1 MGGICLGRVRAR
13 KPLFSSG
20 FIKLMN
26 DETEPRNTH
35 SQHPTHTPITNNTP
49 LSYFPH
55 LKTYIT
61 TSRLYTTPTPIPTT
75 PIPTTR
81 ARTRYQRGWTHKLST

>member
-1 MGGICLGRVRAR
+1 MGGICLSRVRAR
-13 KPLFSSG
+13 KPLFSSC
-20 FIKLMN
+20 FVKLTN
-26 DETEPRNTH
+26 DETEPRNALP
-35 SQHPTHTPITNNTP
+35 QHPTDTPITNSTP

-75 PIPTTR
+75 R
-81 ARTRYQRGWTHKLST
+81 ARTRCQRGWTHKLST

>member
-26 DETEPRNTH
+26 DETEPRNIH
-35 SQHPTHTPITNNTP
+35 SQRLTLTPITNNTP
-49 LSYFPH
+49 PSCFPH
-55 LKTYIT
+55 LKTCIT
-61 TSRLYTTPTPIPTT
+61 TSRLCTTPTPIR
-75 PIPTTR
+75 TTR
-81 ARTRYQRGWTHKLST
+81 TRTRYQKGWTRKLST